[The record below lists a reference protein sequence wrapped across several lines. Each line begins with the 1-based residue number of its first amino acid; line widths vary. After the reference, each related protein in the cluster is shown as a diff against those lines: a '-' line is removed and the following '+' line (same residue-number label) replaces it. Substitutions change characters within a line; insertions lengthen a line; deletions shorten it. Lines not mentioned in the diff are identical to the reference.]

1 MDIQP
6 MNQYETFERAL
17 EEKAVSTA
25 KLYSQHLEEKFS
37 RFQRVLA
44 ETGFD
49 EIIIGSGESKMQFSD
64 DMAYPFKAN
73 PYFREWAPLGKR
85 AGCYLQISAAASKPK
100 LFLLTVEDIWH
111 TAPESLP
118 SGFEPGLE
126 IVEYASIDELQT
138 HLGKR
143 EGGTALISETNELD
157 LAAECWNPQSVTH
170 QIDFQRRAKTAYEQE
185 CVREANRQAAPAH
198 RAAYKA
204 FMAGASELEIAAA
217 YLAACNQSE
226 NEMPYSII
234 AGVNEH
240 AAVLHHYNLFKQAQT
255 PRSFLIDAG
264 VAVNGYASDITR
276 TYAFDQGSDFAEMIR
291 VMDRVQLELV
301 AAGGLGK
308 CPVEL
313 NVLSQ
318 LKVAEILRQFDVLK
332 VSAEEAF
339 EADIIASFYPHGL
352 GHHLGSNVHD
362 RGSNLANAQGDKV
375 PASKKYPKLR
385 SSAPMVANQI
395 HTVEPG
401 LYFIPSLLDKLRAG
415 EHAAKFNWSRVD
427 EFIPFGGIRIED
439 NIVVRQDGRLENLT
453 RDAFAALK

>member
-1 MDIQP
+1 
-6 MNQYETFERAL
+6 MNQYEII
-17 EEKAVSTA
+17 EETTVSIA
-25 KLYSQHLEEKFS
+25 KLYGQHLEEKFS
-37 RFQRVLA
+37 RFQDILSESV
-44 ETGFD
+44 FD
-49 EIIIGSGESKMQFSD
+49 EIVIGSGESKMQFSD

-73 PYFREWAPLGKR
+73 PYFREWVPLGKR
-85 AGCYLQISAAASKPK
+85 AGCYLQISADATRPK

-111 TAPESLP
+111 TAPEALP
-118 SGFEPGLE
+118 AGFEQGLE
-126 IVEYASIDELQT
+126 IVEYTSIEELKT

-143 EGGTALISETNELD
+143 ENGTAFINESNKLSLPTD
-157 LAAECWNPQSVTH
+157 SWNPKAVTD

-198 RAAYKA
+198 RAAYQA

-226 NEMPYSII
+226 NEMPYGII

-240 AAVLHHYNLFKQAQT
+240 AAVLHHHNLFKQPQA

-291 VMDRVQLELV
+291 VMDTVQLELV
-301 AAGGLGK
+301 AAGGIGK

-318 LKVAEILRQFDVLK
+318 LKVAEVLRQFGVLK

-339 EADIIASFYPHGL
+339 DADITAAFYPHGL
-352 GHHLGSNVHD
+352 GHHLGCNVHD

-375 PASKKYPKLR
+375 PASEKYPKLR

-401 LYFIPSLLDKLRAG
+401 LYFIPALLDKLRAG
-415 EHAAKFNWSRVD
+415 EHAAKLNWSRVD
-427 EFIPFGGIRIED
+427 EFIPYGGIRIED
-439 NIVVRQDGRLENLT
+439 NIVVHGDGRLENLT
-453 RDAFAALK
+453 RDAFAASAI

>member
-1 MDIQP
+1 
-6 MNQYETFERAL
+6 MNQYELIKEAT
-17 EEKAVSTA
+17 VSIA
-25 KLYSQHLEEKFS
+25 ELYGQHLGEKFS
-37 RFQRVLA
+37 RFQNILS

-49 EIIIGSGESKMQFSD
+49 EIVIGSGESKMQFSD

-73 PYFREWAPLGKR
+73 PYFREWVPLGKR
-85 AGCYLQISAAASKPK
+85 AGCYLQIVAAASKPK
-100 LFLLTVEDIWH
+100 LFLLTAEDIWH
-111 TAPESLP
+111 TAPEALP
-118 SGFEPGLE
+118 AGFEEGLE
-126 IVEYASIDELQT
+126 VIEYASIDELKSQ
-138 HLGKR
+138 LGKR
-143 EGGTALISETNELD
+143 ENGTAFINETNELGLSAD
-157 LAAECWNPQSVTH
+157 CWNPKSVTD
-170 QIDFQRRAKTAYEQE
+170 QIDFQRRAKTPYEQE

-198 RAAYKA
+198 RAAYRA
-204 FMAGASELEIAAA
+204 FMAGASELEIATA

-226 NEMPYSII
+226 NEMPYGII

-240 AAVLHHYNLFKQAQT
+240 AAVLHHHNLFKQPQT

-291 VMDRVQLELV
+291 VMDAVQLELV
-301 AAGGLGK
+301 AAGGIDK

-318 LKVAEILRQFDVLK
+318 LKVAEVLRQFDVLQ

-339 EADIIASFYPHGL
+339 DADITAAFYPHGL

-362 RGSNLANAQGDKV
+362 RGGNLANAQGDKV
-375 PASKKYPKLR
+375 PASEKYPKLR

-401 LYFIPSLLDKLRAG
+401 LYFIPALLDKLRAG
-415 EHAAKFNWSRVD
+415 KHAAKFNWSRVN
-427 EFIPFGGIRIED
+427 EFIPYGGIRIED
-439 NIVVRQDGRLENLT
+439 NIVVHGDGRLENLT
-453 RDAFAALK
+453 RDAFAAID